1 MSASFRATNVRA
13 GIFVVTALALL
24 VASSLWIL
32 GSGTLTGEGVAY
44 QVVLRDS
51 AGVEVGDRVRLAGV
65 AVGRIQDVELRAD
78 DEWPVVLTISI
89 RSKITVREDSSAVM
103 TTSGLLGSSFLQ
115 LLPGSPDAELL
126 PPGAIIRGQPPGG
139 MDGAIAQVDALANKL
154 MEVLDQTAGTL
165 DEVADQLQPVL
176 VQLSRLLDDE
186 NLDRFSAVLVE
197 MRETF
202 DGLSERV
209 GPLLAR
215 LESLAESIE
224 SGLEGVPELSD
235 RMTLLLADISTVLGP
250 EGAHLSEMLQTLQ
263 RTLGTADETLLTVN
277 ENRGDIE
284 ATLQNLREAVGH
296 FEAFSKQI
304 NERPSRLIR
313 KLSPPDRRPGQGA
326 GGDGR

>member
-1 MSASFRATNVRA
+1 MSASFRATNVRV
-13 GIFVVTALALL
+13 GIFVVTALVLL

-32 GSGTLTGEGVAY
+32 GSGALTGEGVVY

-78 DEWPVVLTISI
+78 DEWPVALTISI
-89 RSKITVREDSSAVM
+89 RSEIPVREDSSAVM

-115 LLPGSPDAELL
+115 LLPGSADAELL
-126 PPGAIIRGQPPGG
+126 PPGAIIRGQSPGG
-139 MDGAIAQVDALANKL
+139 MDGAIAQVDALASKL

-165 DEVADQLQPVL
+165 DEVSDQLQPVL

-186 NLDRFSAVLVE
+186 NLDRFSSVLVE

-224 SGLEGVPELSD
+224 IGLEGVPELSD

-284 ATLQNLREAVGH
+284 ATLHDLREAVGH